1 MPPNAIAPLLLVG
14 LARPRRWIVLA
25 AAILLG
31 YAAAGGFAGHDRSHG
46 PADFPIAIA
55 GFLVGTAHAQAT
67 APAAPSVPAAPDA
80 AAKRDGASDGT
91 KSHGATIGVTI
102 DDTTGRV
109 RIAGAGTG
117 DHEYDSFEAFVQQ
130 APWIAGLV
138 FAVTF
143 LVFLT
148 PILIV
153 ALVIWY
159 KMRKNRMLNETLVKL
174 AEKGVVPPAEALGA
188 IATGRQSAALE
199 AGPST
204 APLYDQAREIR
215 RKVVL
220 VRPAQGHHRRRG
232 RPGLH
237 VLLDARRRR
246 GQLRRPGA
254 PLRRSRLHRA
264 VVLRGP
270 ADRAPLRPARS
281 PGRLIRV
288 PYAVSR

>member
-1 MPPNAIAPLLLVG
+1 MPLNALTPLLLVR

-25 AAILLG
+25 AAILMG
-31 YAAAGGFAGHDRSHG
+31 YAAAGGFAGQDRSHR
-46 PADFPIAIA
+46 PADLPTVVA
-55 GFLVGTAHAQAT
+55 GLLVGTAHAQAS
-67 APAAPSVPAAPDA
+67 APAAPEA
-80 AAKRDGASDGT
+80 AAKGDGT
-91 KSHGATIGVTI
+91 SDEAKSHGATIGVTI

-109 RIAGAGTG
+109 RIAGASTG

-138 FAVTF
+138 FVVTF

-159 KMRKNRMLNETLVKL
+159 KMRKNRMLNETLVTL

-188 IATGRQSAALE
+188 IATGRQAAAIQ

-215 RKVVL
+215 RKVVWSDLRKGVIAGAVGLGFTFYSMLDDGSPNFLGL
-220 VRPAQGHHRRRG
+220 VLLFVGFGYVVLWYFEDRQIEP
-232 RPGLH
+232 RPGP
-237 VLLDARRRR
+237 
-246 GQLRRPGA
+246 PG
-254 PLRRSRLHRA
+254 P
-264 VVLRGP
+264 P
-270 ADRAPLRPARS
+270 AA
-281 PGRLIRV
+281 
-288 PYAVSR
+288 

>member
-1 MPPNAIAPLLLVG
+1 MPLNALAPLLLVG

-25 AAILLG
+25 AAILMG
-31 YAAAGGFAGHDRSHG
+31 YAAAGGFAGHDRSHR
-46 PADFPIAIA
+46 PADLPATIA
-55 GFLVGTAHAQAT
+55 GFLVGTAHAQAP
-67 APAAPSVPAAPDA
+67 APEA
-80 AAKRDGASDGT
+80 AAKGEGASDEA

-153 ALVIWY
+153 ALVVWY

-188 IATGRQSAALE
+188 IASGRQSAAIQS
-199 AGPST
+199 GPST

-215 RKVVL
+215 RKVVWSDLRKGIIAGAVGLGFTFYSILDDGTPNFLGL
-220 VRPAQGHHRRRG
+220 VLLFVGLGYIVLWYFEDRQIERRPAP
-232 RPGLH
+232 PGP
-237 VLLDARRRR
+237 
-246 GQLRRPGA
+246 PG
-254 PLRRSRLHRA
+254 P
-264 VVLRGP
+264 P
-270 ADRAPLRPARS
+270 AA
-281 PGRLIRV
+281 
-288 PYAVSR
+288 

>member
-1 MPPNAIAPLLLVG
+1 MSPNAFPPFLLAG

-31 YAAAGGFAGHDRSHG
+31 YAAAGGFAGQDRSSR
-46 PADFPIAIA
+46 PVELPTAIA
-55 GFLVGTAHAQAT
+55 GFLVGAAHAQAT
-67 APAAPSVPAAPDA
+67 APAAPAMPTPPDA
-80 AAKRDGASDGT
+80 GEKRDGASEGT
-91 KSHGATIGVTI
+91 KSHGASIGVTI
-102 DDTTGRV
+102 DDSTGRV
-109 RIAGAGTG
+109 RIASAGTG

-153 ALVIWY
+153 ALVVWY

-188 IATGRQSAALE
+188 IATGRQSAAIE

-215 RKVVL
+215 RKVVWSDL
-220 VRPAQGHHRRRG
+220 RKGIIAGAV
-232 RPGLH
+232 GLGFTFYSMLDDGSPNFLGL
-237 VLLDARRRR
+237 VLLFVGLGYVVLWYFEDR
-246 GQLRRPGA
+246 QVERRPG
-254 PLRRSRLHRA
+254 P
-264 VVLRGP
+264 P
-270 ADRAPLRPARS
+270 AA
-281 PGRLIRV
+281 
-288 PYAVSR
+288 

>member
-1 MPPNAIAPLLLVG
+1 MPPNALAPLLLVG

-25 AAILLG
+25 SAVLMG
-31 YAAAGGFAGHDRSHG
+31 YAAAGGFAGQDRSHRPVG
-46 PADFPIAIA
+46 LPAAIA

-67 APAAPSVPAAPDA
+67 APATPATPEA
-80 AAKRDGASDGT
+80 AEKREGEPDGT

-102 DDTTGRV
+102 DDSTGRV

-138 FAVTF
+138 FSVTF

-188 IATGRQSAALE
+188 IATGRQSAAIE

-204 APLYDQAREIR
+204 APLYDQARELR
-215 RKVVL
+215 RKVVWSDL
-220 VRPAQGHHRRRG
+220 RKGIIAGAV
-232 RPGLH
+232 GLGFTFYSIIEDGEANFVGL
-237 VLLDARRRR
+237 VLLFVGLGYIVLWYFEDR
-246 GQLRRPGA
+246 QIE
-254 PLRRSRLHRA
+254 RRSA
-264 VVLRGP
+264 PPGP
-270 ADRAPLRPARS
+270 PA
-281 PGRLIRV
+281 
-288 PYAVSR
+288 A

>member
-1 MPPNAIAPLLLVG
+1 MPTTAIAPLLLLG
-14 LARPRRWIVLA
+14 LARPRRWVVLA

-31 YAAAGGFAGHDRSHG
+31 FAAAGGFAGRDRPFA
-46 PADFPIAIA
+46 PAEFPLALAEI
-55 GFLVGTAHAQAT
+55 LVGTAHAQAT
-67 APAAPSVPAAPDA
+67 APAGTPVKPDGAAKPEGDDEA
-80 AAKRDGASDGT
+80 AASKRHGASV
-91 KSHGATIGVTI
+91 GVTI

-109 RIAGAGTG
+109 RIAGAGSG
-117 DHEYDSFEAFVQQ
+117 DREYDSFEQFVQQ

-188 IATGRQSAALE
+188 IATGRQAA
-199 AGPST
+199 AIQSGPST

-215 RKVVL
+215 RKL
-220 VRPAQGHHRRRG
+220 VWSDLRKGIIAGAV
-232 RPGLH
+232 GLGFTFYSMLDDGSPNFLGL
-237 VLLDARRRR
+237 VLLFVGLGYIVLWYLEDR
-246 GQLRRPGA
+246 QIERRPS
-254 PLRRSRLHRA
+254 PP
-264 VVLRGP
+264 GP
-270 ADRAPLRPARS
+270 
-281 PGRLIRV
+281 PG
-288 PYAVSR
+288 PPGPPSA